1 MFNHFFVLGKGAL
14 LSGKIENALSI
25 IINCLGNTII
35 FHLQSCHTSHEAQ
48 DELCKLYEIV
58 DVVTKIHFI
67 NKLQSLKM
75 RETNSVTKHVHSFQ
89 MIFEQF

>member
-1 MFNHFFVLGKGAL
+1 LKKGAL

-25 IINCLGNTII
+25 IINCLGNII
-35 FHLQSCHTSHEAQ
+35 IYHLQSCRTYHEAQ
-48 DELCKLYEIV
+48 EELCKLYEIV
-58 DVVTKIHFI
+58 NVVIKIHFI

-75 RETNSVTKHVHSFQ
+75 KETNSVTKHVHSFQ